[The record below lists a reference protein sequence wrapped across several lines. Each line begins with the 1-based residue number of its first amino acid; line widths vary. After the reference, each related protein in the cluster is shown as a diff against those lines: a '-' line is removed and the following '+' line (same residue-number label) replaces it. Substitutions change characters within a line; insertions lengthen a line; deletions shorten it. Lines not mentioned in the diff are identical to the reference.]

1 MRCKLLKYFRDHSLS
16 GNNQQNVSLSAKY
29 SVLINLTRKLASEGY
44 TVTPIELKQA
54 SDRELARL
62 LPAAA
67 FVQLRESLQRL
78 FEERL
83 AGENNEHIKQGVRNE
98 VARLD
103 TMSVHYRKVV
113 KARQHIEEEI
123 QQMKCPRCREV
134 VYDFE
139 GCFAISC
146 GGQYP
151 CNFCGW
157 CLSDCGDRHAAHAHV
172 RICPPRDTVPSS
184 SVKVF

>member
-1 MRCKLLKYFRDHSLS
+1 
-16 GNNQQNVSLSAKY
+16 
-29 SVLINLTRKLASEGY
+29 LASEGY

-123 QQMKCPRCREV
+123 QQMKCPRCRKV
-134 VYDFE
+134 FYDFE